1 MDFMI
6 IMPLGDEFM
15 RLFNISTGEFSVLVS
30 SYTFTAGTASF
41 TSAFFIDRFDRKKA
55 LVFVNTGFVL
65 GTALCGLADTFP
77 LLLGARIVTGMFGGL
92 INSLLFTIV
101 GDAFPIEKRSSA
113 MGVITASFSM
123 AAVFGVPSGLYLA
136 NLYGWQFP
144 FYIMALLGAIVLLF
158 VVKYIPNMT
167 KHLEGQIKKR
177 SPFEL
182 LKILLAKRNQQLA
195 LIFMLL
201 LVLGQ
206 FMIIPFIAPFMIR
219 NVGFTAEQIPLI
231 YLVGGGLTFFSSPII
246 GKLADKYGRK
256 KMFLVMA
263 IISLVPFF
271 ILTNLTP
278 VPLYY
283 ALAINGLLYISIS
296 GRMIPSNALMTSVVL
311 PENRGGFMSLSSS
324 FQQIGAGIASLVAGV
339 VVFISADGTLHNY
352 SIVGYLAILTTLIA
366 IFISFKLTT
375 MEGKQ

>member
-1 MDFMI
+1 
-6 IMPLGDEFM
+6 
-15 RLFNISTGEFSVLVS
+15 
-30 SYTFTAGTASF
+30 
-41 TSAFFIDRFDRKKA
+41 
-55 LVFVNTGFVL
+55 
-65 GTALCGLADTFP
+65 
-77 LLLGARIVTGMFGGL
+77 
-92 INSLLFTIV
+92 
-101 GDAFPIEKRSSA
+101 
-113 MGVITASFSM
+113 
-123 AAVFGVPSGLYLA
+123 
-136 NLYGWQFP
+136 
-144 FYIMALLGAIVLLF
+144 
-158 VVKYIPNMT
+158 
-167 KHLEGQIKKR
+167 
-177 SPFEL
+177 
-182 LKILLAKRNQQLA
+182 
-195 LIFMLL
+195 MLL

-263 IISLVPFF
+263 IISFVPFF

-283 ALAINGLLYISIS
+283 ALAVNGLLYISIS

-339 VVFISADGTLHNY
+339 VVYISADGTLHNY
-352 SIVGYLAILTTLIA
+352 PIVGYLAIITTLIA

>member
-1 MDFMI
+1 
-6 IMPLGDEFM
+6 MPLGDEFM
-15 RLFNISTGEFSVLVS
+15 RLFNITPKEFSILVS

-55 LVFVNTGFVL
+55 LIFVNTGFFI

-77 LLLGARIVTGMFGGL
+77 LLLGARVVTGMFGGL

-101 GDAFPIEKRSSA
+101 GDAFPIDKRSGA
-113 MGVITASFSM
+113 MGVITASFSV
-123 AAVFGVPSGLYLA
+123 AAVLGVPSGLYLA

-144 FYIMALLGAIVLLF
+144 FFVMAALGAIVLVF
-158 VVKYIPNMT
+158 VIKFIPNMT
-167 KHLEGQIKKR
+167 SHLEGINVKR
-177 SPFEL
+177 SPLEL

-206 FMIIPFIAPFMIR
+206 FMVIPFIAPFMIR
-219 NVGFTAEQIPLI
+219 NVGFTSEEIPLI
-231 YLVGGGLTFFSSPII
+231 YLVGGGLTIFTGPLI

-256 KMFLVMA
+256 QIFLIMA
-263 IISLVPFF
+263 VLSIIPLYV
-271 ILTNLTP
+271 LTNLQT
-278 VPLYY
+278 VPLYM
-283 ALAINGLLYISIS
+283 ALAVNGLFYVCIS

-324 FQQIGAGIASLVAGV
+324 FQQIGAGIASLVAGIV
-339 VVFISADGTLHNY
+339 VYIAADGTLHNY
-352 SIVGYLAILTTLIA
+352 QYVGYLGIATTIIAILISLKLTTL
-366 IFISFKLTT
+366 
-375 MEGKQ
+375 EGSK